1 MGLYQAWGVK
11 SGSGVCAGCGAQW
24 LGRGWVATGS
34 TIGVAWVNGHHPDF
48 LSTWICQLEQLS
60 DTTTDLTENK
70 KARTKKTFEDTM
82 NILIATLGNLGKYC
96 GHFRYDT
103 EGKTTITLIIT
114 YMSYSCCKICI
125 AVTSCKVVPNFTTV
139 R

>member
-48 LSTWICQLEQLS
+48 LSTWICQLKQLS

-70 KARTKKTFEDTM
+70 KARTKIPFEDT
-82 NILIATLGNLGKYC
+82 
-96 GHFRYDT
+96 
-103 EGKTTITLIIT
+103 
-114 YMSYSCCKICI
+114 
-125 AVTSCKVVPNFTTV
+125 
-139 R
+139 

>member
-48 LSTWICQLEQLS
+48 LSTWICQLKQLS
-60 DTTTDLTENK
+60 DTTTDLTGNK
-70 KARTKKTFEDTM
+70 KNRTKILFEDVRHY
-82 NILIATLGNLGKYC
+82 LKYAEYPDSYFRQSGKKTSLRKNC
-96 GHFRYDT
+96 HHFRYDT
-103 EGKTTITLIIT
+103 EGGAHLKSLL
-114 YMSYSCCKICI
+114 
-125 AVTSCKVVPNFTTV
+125 VPKNASLQIHNYLH
-139 R
+139 

>member
-24 LGRGWVATGS
+24 LGRGWVATES

-48 LSTWICQLEQLS
+48 LSTWICQLKQLS

-70 KARTKKTFEDTM
+70 KARTKKTFEDM
-82 NILIATLGNLGKYC
+82 LNILIATLGNLGRRQ
-96 GHFRYDT
+96 HQENIADT
-103 EGKTTITLIIT
+103 SDTTL
-114 YMSYSCCKICI
+114 
-125 AVTSCKVVPNFTTV
+125 KV
-139 R
+139 RQQLL